1 MNSLKSE
8 EESMPAHVGQKDRS
22 RLESVVRASDG
33 GRPCWRVT
41 VLVYDPAVVERLTRK
56 VGPGW
61 QLEFDF

>member
-8 EESMPAHVGQKDRS
+8 EEFMPAHVGQKDKS

-41 VLVYDPAVVERLTRK
+41 VLVYDLAVMERLTRK
-56 VGPGW
+56 VGPRW